1 MKQKHPTPY
10 APLFPYLGLTA
21 GAVIAEGELV
31 IDNFAGGGGASTGL
45 EQALGRPVDIAINH
59 DEEAIAMHRINHPHT
74 QHFCESV
81 WEVDP
86 RQVTAGRKVALAW
99 FSPDCKHFSKAKGGK
114 PVSKEIRGLAWVALR
129 WAATVQPRVIVVENV
144 EEFKTW
150 GPLGDDGRPCPQQS
164 GRTFRSWVNA
174 LTRQGYQVQWRE
186 LRAYEY
192 GAPTSRKRLF
202 ILARRDGQPITWPEV
217 SHGKPTDARVLSG
230 ELSPW
235 LTAAQCID
243 WDIPCPSIFTRK
255 KPLVVATNRRIAQ
268 GILRYTLQAARP
280 FVVTCNHQGDG
291 FRGQGLDEPMK
302 TLTAAHDAH
311 GLVAAQV
318 VRHNH
323 GQKPADAVNEPA
335 RTVTTQHNHLNL
347 VTAALAPRYSER
359 EGQAPRAQAV
369 DVPSPT
375 VTTDGNGTRL
385 AVCQLTTFYG
395 EKKQGE
401 TRGSEIGSPIK
412 TQTSSGNRHALT
424 AATIVKIDNQRSR
437 ASCTYPLDAPTSI
450 LVTKASKALA
460 TAQLVRQNGG
470 HCQPQTAPYPVDGPV
485 KTITSQGKPHDVLT
499 AQLVQYNGTA
509 TAQHVGK
516 PAQALSTVE
525 RFALTTAQI
534 VRQFG
539 TGTAVT
545 ADAPIPTIM
554 TTGGG
559 KSLALTAVGRSG
571 LTQQELERAWEVY
584 AFLTEHLGVQLEPH
598 ADHARQLVLV
608 QVDGETYVI
617 TDIGMRMLEPRELYR
632 AQGFPETY
640 RIDFLRNGKPL
651 PKRAQVK
658 MCGNAVPPPFS
669 RAIALANL
677 SVAMQEAAD

>member
-114 PVSKEIRGLAWVALR
+114 PVNKEVRGLAWVALR

-202 ILARRDGQPITWPEV
+202 IVARRDGQPITWPEV
-217 SHGKPTDARVLSG
+217 SHGKPTDPRVVSG

-243 WDIPCPSIFTRK
+243 WAISCPSIFTRK

-323 GQKPADAVNEPA
+323 GQKPADAVDEPA

-412 TQTSSGNRHALT
+412 TQTSGGNRHALT

-437 ASCTYPLDAPTSI
+437 CTYPVDAPTST

-470 HCQPQTAPYPVDGPV
+470 HCQPQTAPYPADGPV

-539 TGTAVT
+539 TGTAVP

-584 AFLTEHLGVQLEPH
+584 AFLTEHLGAQLEPH
-598 ADHARQLVLV
+598 ADHGRQLVLV